1 MRQLTHPFYL
11 VKYFS
16 TNKVYYPALLSPNYD
31 NIDFNPFYVLS
42 FLLQLASN
50 RNKASSDQ

>member
-1 MRQLTHPFYL
+1 MRQLTHPFNI
-11 VKYFS
+11 VKCFS

-31 NIDFNPFYVLS
+31 NIDFNPFYVLFILNS
-42 FLLQLASN
+42 ASN